1 VGLLVLAAAG
11 VGLVLLTA
19 TTARRPTRP
28 LPSLDGYFERW
39 QVQHQ
44 APDVD
49 PRQLLFVREVLTL
62 AYRLARP
69 LARWGCSPDALTLWG
84 VWLAGAVLVA
94 ADGGGRWVIVA
105 ALLALVSAM
114 TDAVDGAV
122 AALTDRATRYG
133 FVLDSV
139 VDRLSDVAF
148 VLALLTAG
156 GEPEAAAGAGVALF
170 VLEYTRARAGSAG
183 LGEVGVIT
191 VGERP
196 TRVTIT
202 VLSLLAAGVHPAS
215 RKFFAGTGLWAT
227 TGVCVVGLV
236 QLAVDLRRRLS

>member
-1 VGLLVLAAAG
+1 MGLLVLAATG

-19 TTARRPTRP
+19 ATTRRPTGP
-28 LPSLDGYFERW
+28 LPSLDGYFARW
-39 QVQHQ
+39 QVQHR
-44 APDVD
+44 APNVD
-49 PRQLLFVREVLTL
+49 PRQLLFVRQVLTL

-69 LARWGCSPDALTLWG
+69 LARVGCSPDALTLWG

-105 ALLALVSAM
+105 AVLAIVSAM

-148 VLALLTAG
+148 VLALLAAG
-156 GEPEAAAGAGVALF
+156 GEPEAAGAAGVALF

-196 TRVTIT
+196 TRVVIT

-215 RKFFAGTGLWAT
+215 RRSFAGAGLWGTA
-227 TGVCVVGLV
+227 GVCAVGLA
-236 QLAVDLRRRLS
+236 QLAVDLRRRLR

>member
-1 VGLLVLAAAG
+1 MGLLVLAATG

-19 TTARRPTRP
+19 ATARRPTGP
-28 LPSLDGYFERW
+28 LPSLDGYFARW
-39 QVQHQ
+39 QVQHR

-49 PRQLLFVREVLTL
+49 PRQLLFVRQVLTL

-69 LARWGCSPDALTLWG
+69 LARVGCSPDGLTLWG

-94 ADGGGRWVIVA
+94 ADSGGRWVIVA
-105 ALLALVSAM
+105 AVLAIVSAM

-148 VLALLTAG
+148 VLALLAAG
-156 GEPEAAAGAGVALF
+156 GEPEAAGAAGVALF

-196 TRVTIT
+196 TRVVIT

-215 RKFFAGTGLWAT
+215 RRSFAGAGLWGTA
-227 TGVCVVGLV
+227 GVCAVGLA
-236 QLAVDLRRRLS
+236 QLAVDLRRRLR

>member
-1 VGLLVLAAAG
+1 MGLLVLAATG

-19 TTARRPTRP
+19 ATARRPTGP
-28 LPSLDGYFERW
+28 LPSLDAYFVRW
-39 QVQHQ
+39 QVQHR

-49 PRQLLFVREVLTL
+49 PGQLLFVRQVLTV

-69 LARWGCSPDALTLWG
+69 LARLGCRPDALTLWG
-84 VWLAGAVLVA
+84 MWLAGAALVA
-94 ADGGGRWVIVA
+94 AHGGGRWVIVA
-105 ALLALVSAM
+105 ATLVLVSAM

-122 AALTDRATRYG
+122 AALTDRATGYG

-156 GEPEAAAGAGVALF
+156 GEPEAAAVAAVALF

-183 LGEVGVIT
+183 HGEVGAIT

-196 TRVTIT
+196 TRVAVT

-215 RKFFAGTGLWAT
+215 RRFFAGAGLWAT
-227 TGVCVVGLV
+227 AGVCVVGLA
-236 QLAVDLRRRLS
+236 QLAVDLRRRLR

>member
-1 VGLLVLAAAG
+1 VGLLVLAATG

-19 TTARRPTRP
+19 TTTRRPAAP
-28 LPSLDGYFERW
+28 LPSLDEYFVRW
-39 QVQHQ
+39 QVQHH

-49 PRQLLFVREVLTL
+49 PRQLLFVRHVLTL

-69 LARWGCSPDALTLWG
+69 PTRAGCSPDALTLWG
-84 VWLAGAVLVA
+84 AWLAGAVVVA
-94 ADGGGRWVIVA
+94 ADRGGRWVIVA
-105 ALLALVSAM
+105 ALLALASAM

-148 VLALLTAG
+148 VLALLSAG
-156 GEPEAAAGAGVALF
+156 GEPEAAAAAGVALF

-196 TRVTIT
+196 TRIAIT

-215 RKFFAGTGLWAT
+215 RRFFAGAGLWAT
-227 TGVCVVGLV
+227 TGVCVVGLA
-236 QLAVDLRRRLS
+236 QLAVDLRRRLR

>member
-1 VGLLVLAAAG
+1 MGLLVLAATG

-19 TTARRPTRP
+19 ATARRPTGP
-28 LPSLDGYFERW
+28 LPSLDGYFARW
-39 QVQHQ
+39 QVQHR

-49 PRQLLFVREVLTL
+49 PRQLLFVRQVLTL

-69 LARWGCSPDALTLWG
+69 LARVGCSPDGLTLWG

-94 ADGGGRWVIVA
+94 ADSGGRWVIVA
-105 ALLALVSAM
+105 AVLVIVSAM

-148 VLALLTAG
+148 VLALLAAG
-156 GEPEAAAGAGVALF
+156 GEPEAAGAAGVALF

-196 TRVTIT
+196 TRVVIT

-215 RKFFAGTGLWAT
+215 RRFFAGAGLWGTA
-227 TGVCVVGLV
+227 GVCAVGLA
-236 QLAVDLRRRLS
+236 QLAVDLRRRLR

>member
-19 TTARRPTRP
+19 TTTRRPTRP
-28 LPSLDGYFERW
+28 QPSLDGYFVRW
-39 QVQHQ
+39 QLQHQ
-44 APDVD
+44 APDID
-49 PRQLLFVREVLTL
+49 PRQLLFVRQVLTL
-62 AYRLARP
+62 AYWLARP
-69 LARWGCSPDALTLWG
+69 LARLGCSPNALTLWG
-84 VWLAGAVLVA
+84 AWLGGAVLVA
-94 ADGGGRWVIVA
+94 ADSGGRWLIGA
-105 ALLALVSAM
+105 AVLALVSAM

-122 AALTDRATRYG
+122 AALTDRATRHG

-139 VDRLSDVAF
+139 VDRLCDVAF

-156 GEPEAAAGAGVALF
+156 GEREAAAAAGVALF
-170 VLEYTRARAGSAG
+170 ILEYTRARAGNAG

-196 TRVTIT
+196 TRVAIT

-215 RKFFAGTGLWAT
+215 RRFFAGAGLWAT
-227 TGVCVVGLV
+227 TAVCAVGLL
-236 QLAVDLRRRLS
+236 QLTVDLRRRLG

>member
-1 VGLLVLAAAG
+1 MGLLVLAATG

-19 TTARRPTRP
+19 ATARRPTGP
-28 LPSLDGYFERW
+28 LPSLDGYFARW
-39 QVQHQ
+39 QVQHR

-49 PRQLLFVREVLTL
+49 PRQLLFVRQVLTV

-69 LARWGCSPDALTLWG
+69 LARVGCRPDALTLWG
-84 VWLAGAVLVA
+84 MWLAGAALVA

-105 ALLALVSAM
+105 AALVLVSAM

-122 AALTDRATRYG
+122 AALTDRATGYG

-148 VLALLTAG
+148 ALALLTAG
-156 GEPEAAAGAGVALF
+156 GEPEAAAAATVALF

-183 LGEVGVIT
+183 LGEVGTIT

-196 TRVTIT
+196 TRVAVT

-215 RKFFAGTGLWAT
+215 NRFFAGAGLWAT

-236 QLAVDLRRRLS
+236 QLAVDLRRRLH